1 MRQRLFSST
10 RDREIKAR
18 AQELWERA
26 GRPVGRDLA

>member
-1 MRQRLFSST
+1 M
-10 RDREIKAR
+10 KAR